1 MSKFIFFLRDER
13 KEFIRAKYIQH
24 KYAIKSGDNT
34 EKILQ
39 VSVLL
44 YLSEFQGWISTCF
57 RPRVV
62 HQHVS

>member
-1 MSKFIFFLRDER
+1 MVKGQCCSTLFELFFSSRDER

-39 VSVLL
+39 VSR
-44 YLSEFQGWISTCF
+44 Q
-57 RPRVV
+57 
-62 HQHVS
+62 

>member
-44 YLSEFQGWISTCF
+44 YLSKA
-57 RPRVV
+57 R
-62 HQHVS
+62 